1 MVDVLSQNEIDA
13 LLAAL
18 SSGEMD
24 AEELKKEDTQKK
36 VRAYDFKR
44 ATRFSKDHLRSLT
57 RIHENFARF
66 LTTYFSTQ
74 LRTFVQIN
82 VVQVEQL
89 PYDEFIRS
97 IPKMTILNIFEAEP
111 LEGRMVLEVHPN
123 VAFAMLD
130 RLLGGSGISPSKI
143 NALTEIETIIME
155 RIFSR
160 ALDTLQEAWKTVVD
174 LHPRLE
180 ALETNPQFMQIASA
194 NDTIAL
200 ISLSTKIGD
209 TTGMIN
215 LCIPHVV
222 IEPIM
227 PRLSV
232 HHMFVTHKKSKSV
245 EEAEALQQRVTNA
258 KLPIIAELGHSEIS
272 VRDFLNLAVGDV
284 IPLTKLVEEGLHVRV
299 GEKLKFIGSPGTLRG
314 KVAVQISDIVNEGAE
329 EQDDE

>member
-24 AEELKKEDTQKK
+24 AEELKKEDNQKK
-36 VRAYDFKR
+36 VKAYDFKR
-44 ATRFSKDHLRSLT
+44 AMRFSKDHLRSLT

-66 LTTYFSTQ
+66 LTTYFSAQ

-123 VAFAMLD
+123 IAFAMLD
-130 RLLGGSGISPSKI
+130 RLLGGAGTSPTKIS
-143 NALTEIETIIME
+143 ALTEIETIVIE

-160 ALDTLQEAWKTVVD
+160 AFESLQEAWKTIID
-174 LHPRLE
+174 ISPRLE
-180 ALETNPQFMQIASA
+180 ALETNPQFMQIVSP
-194 NDTIAL
+194 NETIAL

-215 LCIPHVV
+215 LCIPHIV

-232 HHMFVTHKKSKSV
+232 HHWFVSQKKSSAP
-245 EEAEALQQRVTNA
+245 EEAAALQARLHKA
-258 KLPIIAELGHSEIS
+258 KLPIIAELGESAIS
-272 VRDFLNLAVGDV
+272 VKEFLNLGVGDV
-284 IPLTKLVEEGLHVRV
+284 ITLTKNVEEPLHIKL
-299 GEKLKFIGSPGTLRG
+299 GEKLKFLGSAGAVRG
-314 KVAVQISDIVNEGAE
+314 KMAVQINEIVQEGVE
-329 EQDDE
+329 DYDE

>member
-24 AEELKKEDTQKK
+24 AEELKKEETQKK
-36 VRAYDFKR
+36 IRSYDFKR
-44 ATRFSKDHLRSLT
+44 AVRFSKDHIRSLT

-66 LTTYFSTQ
+66 LTTYFSAQ

-130 RLLGGSGISPSKI
+130 RLLGGIGMAPSKI
-143 NALTEIETIIME
+143 GSLTEIETIIME

-160 ALDTLQEAWKTVVD
+160 AFESLQEAWKTVID
-174 LHPRLE
+174 ISPRME
-180 ALETNPQFMQIASA
+180 GLETNPQFMQIVSP
-194 NDTIAL
+194 NETIAL

-227 PRLSV
+227 PKLSV
-232 HHMFVTHKKSKSV
+232 HHWFVSQKKSRV
-245 EEAEALQQRVTNA
+245 PEEVDALRNRVNKA
-258 KLPIIAELGHSEIS
+258 KLPIVAELGESQLTIQE
-272 VRDFLNLAVGDV
+272 FLGLSVGDV
-284 IPLTKLVEEGLHVRV
+284 ISLNKPVHDGLAIRV
-299 GEKLKFIGSPGTLRG
+299 GDKLKYFGSPGTLKDR
-314 KVAVQISDIVNEGAE
+314 VAVQIDEIVSEGVE
-329 EQDDE
+329 ELDE